1 MNKTQIADIDMK
13 DLVKAD
19 WNYKTDG
26 TEEQINKLMNSI
38 TADESVGVVAVRE
51 LPNNKFEVID
61 GNHRFEA
68 IKRLGW
74 KKVPC
79 ENFGNITKAKA
90 ITIARRRNHKWF
102 DDDIIA
108 YAELLNNE
116 VLGEYTLDE
125 LEKIMP
131 DTKEE
136 MEKLQ
141 EMLDFDFDQFDGDF
155 KYDESDN
162 LKTIN
167 IKVPED
173 TYKIWLEW
181 KDKVKEMTDYE
192 TDGKAFEYAMEEA
205 LNGAT

>member
-167 IKVPED
+167 IKVPDD

-192 TDGKAFEYAMEEA
+192 TDGKAFEYAIVEA

>member
-192 TDGKAFEYAMEEA
+192 TDGKAFEYAIVEA